1 MIPYGK
7 QEILQADIDAVVDVL
22 RSDLITQGDMVPLF
36 EKRVSNFVG
45 AKFGVATNSATSALH
60 ISCLALGL
68 EHNDWLWVSPLSF
81 VASSN
86 CGLYCGANVDFV
98 DIEESSFNI
107 CPKKLEE
114 KLLIAQKKGSLPKV
128 VVSVHLCGQSAEMKQ
143 IFELSLQYGFKI
155 IEDASHAVG
164 GKYLGE
170 YIGNCHFSAI
180 TIFSFH
186 PVKIITTG
194 EGGMALTNNEDLADK
209 MRLLRSHGI
218 TRDETKMMSKS
229 HGPWYYEQIGLGFNY
244 RMTDIHA
251 ALGLSQMNRL
261 EDYIK
266 RRNTIAQ
273 SYDTAL
279 QQLPLI
285 TPQVNSNCYS
295 TYHLYVIRLQQ
306 KRTDLSRL
314 DVFVSLR
321 KKGIGVNIHYIP
333 IFMHPYYQKFKFAA
347 SEFPNSIKYYNEAIS
362 LPIFPSMTEN
372 DQEKVID
379 TLFEVLKK

>member
-7 QEILQADIDAVVDVL
+7 QEILQADIEAVVDVL
-22 RSDLITQGDMVPLF
+22 RSDLITQGDVVPRF

-45 AKFGVATNSATSALH
+45 ANFGVAANSATSALH

-68 EHNDWLWVSPLSF
+68 KQNDWLWVSPLSF

-86 CGLYCGANVDFV
+86 CGLYCGANIDFV
-98 DIEESSFNI
+98 DVEESSFNI
-107 CPKKLEE
+107 CPKRLEE
-114 KLLIAQKKGSLPKV
+114 KLLIAKKKGCLPKV

-170 YIGNCHFSAI
+170 FIGNCHFSAI

-194 EGGMALTNNEDLADK
+194 EGGMALTNDEDLADK
-209 MRLLRSHGI
+209 MRLFRSHGI
-218 TRDETKMMSKS
+218 TRDETKMMNKP
-229 HGPWYYEQIGLGFNY
+229 HGPWYYEQIDLGFNY
-244 RMTDIHA
+244 RMSDIHA

-261 EDYIK
+261 EDYVK

-273 SYDTAL
+273 IYDTEL
-279 QQLPLI
+279 KQLPLI

-306 KRTDLSRL
+306 KKTDLSRL
-314 DVFVSLR
+314 DVFNSLR

-333 IFMHPYYQKFKFAA
+333 IFMHPYYQNLKFSAN
-347 SEFPNSIKYYNEAIS
+347 EFPNSIKYYNEALS
-362 LPIFPSMTEN
+362 LPIFPSMTED
-372 DQEKVID
+372 DQQQVID
-379 TLFEVLKK
+379 ALFDVLKK